1 MQQKL
6 AYPGLSGLTL
16 LGLVQIVAWGGS
28 FYIMA
33 VLAAPIGAETGWSQQ
48 WIYGALS
55 LAILISGVLAPLCGR
70 IIARTGG
77 RAMLAASGAVLAT
90 GLALVGLSHSLIC
103 FLLAWAL
110 IGVGMAMGLYDALF
124 ATLGTLYGG
133 TARRAITSITLI
145 SGFCTTLVWPFCALL
160 IEWLGWR
167 HACFAYAALLLVSV
181 CPAYLFSL
189 PPGGGRQSRAPGSA
203 PVHQQPALS
212 GKLFWLLCAIFTLA
226 SVIMTAI
233 SVQLITLLQSQGYT
247 LAAALAISAIL
258 GPCQVASRVVD
269 MAFRRGHPVWTTL
282 FSVGLVALGLLTLT
296 LFPSLAIV
304 SMLLY
309 GAGNG
314 LRAIVRGTLPLALVR
329 PEEYAIVAGR
339 MARPALIGQALTP
352 LIGGWVFQHLGA
364 QATLL
369 LLCGLAL
376 INVLLTL
383 LLKMQ
388 LSSPDRNA
396 EQGRLE

>member
-6 AYPGLSGLTL
+6 PYPGLHGILL
-16 LGLVQIVAWGGS
+16 LGIVQIIAWGGS

-33 VLAAPIGAETGWSQQ
+33 VLAAPVSRETGWSQQ

-55 LAILISGVLAPLCGR
+55 LAILLSGLLAPLGGR

-77 RAMLAASGAVLAT
+77 RTMLAASGGVIAV
-90 GLALVGLSHSLIC
+90 GLTLVGLSHTLWL
-103 FLLAWAL
+103 FLLAWAI

-124 ATLGTLYGG
+124 ATLGTLYGA

-167 HACFAYAALLLVSV
+167 HACFAYAALLLISV
-181 CPAYLFSL
+181 YPACLIAL
-189 PPGGGRQSRAPGSA
+189 PPGGGRKNTSVNKTVA
-203 PVHQQPALS
+203 HQQNAIPTP
-212 GKLFWLLCAIFTLA
+212 LFWLLCAIFTLA

-233 SVQLITLLQSQGYT
+233 SVQLITLLQHQGYT
-247 LAAALAISAIL
+247 LAGALAISAVL

-282 FSVGLVALGLLTLT
+282 FSVGLVAIGLVMLV
-296 LFPSLAIV
+296 LFPHMALL

-314 LRAIVRGTLPLALVR
+314 LRAIVRGTLPLALVK
-329 PEEYAIVAGR
+329 PEDYAVIAGR

-352 LIGGWVFQHLGA
+352 LAGGWVFQTFGA
-364 QATLL
+364 QATLII
-369 LLCGLAL
+369 LCALAL

-383 LLKMQ
+383 VLKMR
-388 LSSPDRNA
+388 LSPQPASHP
-396 EQGRLE
+396 E

>member
-1 MQQKL
+1 MQQKI
-6 AYPGLSGLTL
+6 AYPGLVGIIL
-16 LGLVQIVAWGGS
+16 LGAVQIVAWGGS

-33 VLAAPIGAETGWSQQ
+33 VLAAPVSRETGWSQQ

-55 LAILISGVLAPLCGR
+55 LAILVSGMLAPLSGR

-77 RAMLAASGAVLAT
+77 RSMLAASGGVLAV
-90 GLALVGLSHSLIC
+90 GLALVGLSHALWL
-103 FLLAWAL
+103 FLLAWVI
-110 IGVGMAMGLYDALF
+110 IGIGMAMGLYDALF
-124 ATLGTLYGG
+124 ATLGTLYGA

-167 HACFAYAALLLVSV
+167 QACFAYAALLLVSV
-181 CPAYLFSL
+181 FPAYMFSL
-189 PPGGGRQSRAPGSA
+189 PPGGGRKISA
-203 PVHQQPALS
+203 HSATLS
-212 GKLFWLLCAIFTLA
+212 GRAQAVPRDLFWLLCAIFTLA

-247 LAAALAISAIL
+247 LAAALAISAVL

-282 FSVGLVALGLLTLT
+282 FSVGLVALGLIVLV
-296 LFPSLAIV
+296 LFPQLAML

-314 LRAIVRGTLPLALVR
+314 LRAIVRGTLPLALVK
-329 PEEYAIVAGR
+329 PEEYAEVAGR

-352 LIGGWVFQHLGA
+352 LAGGWVFQHFGA
-364 QATLL
+364 QVTLL
-369 LLCGLAL
+369 LLCALAL

-383 LLKMQ
+383 LLKMRMSQ
-388 LSSPDRNA
+388 RQTVPEAS
-396 EQGRLE
+396 

>member
-1 MQQKL
+1 M
-6 AYPGLSGLTL
+6 
-16 LGLVQIVAWGGS
+16 LGMVQIIAWGGS

-33 VLAAPIGAETGWSQQ
+33 VLAAPISRETGWSQQ

-55 LAILISGVLAPLCGR
+55 LAILISGMLAPLCGR

-77 RAMLAASGAVLAT
+77 RTMLAASGGVLAA
-90 GLALVGLSHSLIC
+90 GLVLVGLSHSLWL
-103 FLLAWAL
+103 FLLAWTI

-133 TARRAITSITLI
+133 MARRAITSITLI

-167 HACFAYAALLLVSV
+167 HACFAYAALLVVSV
-181 CPAYLFSL
+181 LPACLFSL
-189 PPGGGRQSRAPGSA
+189 PAGGGRKISLVTNTA
-203 PVHQQPALS
+203 S
-212 GKLFWLLCAIFTLA
+212 GKQEAIAQDLFWLLCAIFTLA

-247 LAAALAISAIL
+247 LAAALALSAIL

-269 MAFRRGHPVWTTL
+269 MAFRRGHPLWTTL
-282 FSVGLVALGLLTLT
+282 FSVGLVALGLLILL
-296 LFPSLAIV
+296 LFPHLAIIG
-304 SMLLY
+304 MLLY

-314 LRAIVRGTLPLALVR
+314 LRAIVRGTLPLALVK

-352 LIGGWVFQHLGA
+352 LIGGWVFQHFGA

-369 LLCGLAL
+369 LLCALAL
-376 INVLLTL
+376 INVLLTV
-383 LLKMQ
+383 LLKM
-388 LSSPDRNA
+388 
-396 EQGRLE
+396 RLPQQRAMPEKS

>member
-1 MQQKL
+1 MQQKI
-6 AYPGLSGLTL
+6 AYPGLVGIIL
-16 LGLVQIVAWGGS
+16 LGAVQIVAWGGS

-33 VLAAPIGAETGWSQQ
+33 VLAAPVSRETGWSQQ

-55 LAILISGVLAPLCGR
+55 LAILVSGMLAPLSGR

-77 RAMLAASGAVLAT
+77 RSMLAASGSVLAV
-90 GLALVGLSHSLIC
+90 GLALVGLSHALWL
-103 FLLAWAL
+103 FLLAWAI
-110 IGVGMAMGLYDALF
+110 IGIGMAMGLYDALF
-124 ATLGTLYGG
+124 ATLGTLYGA

-167 HACFAYAALLLVSV
+167 QACFAYAALLLISV
-181 CPAYLFSL
+181 FPAYLFAL
-189 PPGGGRQSRAPGSA
+189 PPGGGRKISAGSA
-203 PVHQQPALS
+203 TPLS
-212 GKLFWLLCAIFTLA
+212 KPQAIPRDLFWLLCAIFTLA

-247 LAAALAISAIL
+247 LAAALAISAVL

-282 FSVGLVALGLLTLT
+282 FSVGLVALGLIMLV
-296 LFPSLAIV
+296 LFPQLAML

-314 LRAIVRGTLPLALVR
+314 LRAIVRGTLPLALVK
-329 PEEYAIVAGR
+329 PEDYAVVVGR

-352 LIGGWVFQHLGA
+352 LMGGWVFQHFGA

-369 LLCGLAL
+369 LLCALAL

-383 LLKMQ
+383 LLKIRMPQ
-388 LSSPDRNA
+388 PQTTPQAS
-396 EQGRLE
+396 